1 MDRVL
6 WACQEHGVKY
16 SYPDDESPTAQSF
29 AVCPECGEELARV
42 VMPEEAAREY
52 ADGTR
57 DVTEIVE
64 AVPGEGATEVIEE

>member
-16 SYPDDESPTAQSF
+16 SYPDNGSPTAQSS
-29 AVCPECGEELARV
+29 AVCPECGKELVRV

-52 ADGTR
+52 VNGTR
-57 DVTEIVE
+57 DVAEIVE
-64 AVPGEGATEVIEE
+64 AVPGEDATEAIEE